1 MPGISLRI
9 LPCKT
14 CRKPALAT
22 RDPEVFV
29 IAGRIHGHSMT
40 YLCRRCGRSTRLT
53 APEFAQLP
61 VMREREVI
69 AQSCDISGMA
79 LGELGEQE
87 EREKK

>member
-14 CRKPALAT
+14 CGKPALAT

-79 LGELGEQE
+79 LKEPEQT
-87 EREKK
+87 EKK